1 MTTATSRPHLSADF
15 TTPKPPANTGPAI
28 NPMNKED
35 FARQHGFASFLE
47 MFEASQ
53 SVGDAGG
60 KKKWLLT
67 SLRGGKWLLWN
78 EGELGSARE
87 YDSREDA
94 LPDVPRKSPSSSS
107 ESAKMQ
113 G

>member
-1 MTTATSRPHLSADF
+1 MTTASKTHQSADF
-15 TTPKPPANTGPAI
+15 ATPKPQPIPSTTSTK
-28 NPMNKED
+28 PMNKED
-35 FARQHGFASFLE
+35 FARRHGFASFLE

-78 EGELGSARE
+78 EGELESARE

-94 LPDVPRKSPSSSS
+94 VPKIGG
-107 ESAKMQ
+107 E
-113 G
+113 